1 MSEKRT
7 DLGRAIEEAFLEV
20 AAGLRGEIALEQYE
34 VDSDALTPSR
44 IKAIRTRVAP
54 STKDFERQFR
64 VPARTVEAYEQGRR
78 RPDTATDVLLRV
90 IEREPDAVRRAL
102 LPPPSTRPDL
112 KQILVSG
119 WAEDGDPFEEDL
131 ASRPAVA
138 SGRTYRG
145 RQGDK

>member
-7 DLGRAIEEAFLEV
+7 ELGLAIEEAFLEF
-20 AAGLRGEIALEQYE
+20 AAGLRGEVALEQYE
-34 VDSDALTPSR
+34 IDPDVLTPSR
-44 IKAIRTRVAP
+44 IKAIRTKVAP

-102 LPPPSTRPDL
+102 RPPSAAAT
-112 KQILVSG
+112 
-119 WAEDGDPFEEDL
+119 DPKALL
-131 ASRPAVA
+131 ASAPLEGVDL
-138 SGRTYRG
+138 RG
-145 RQGDK
+145 DSTSSPVMNTGERARKRV